1 MTTAHRHWSD
11 ERTSADAPSDVAW
24 PGTWAAGWNAA
35 VAECT
40 RQMNAALRSETGT
53 VLADV
58 PGKVGNAHPETSRRA
73 AATLRW
79 GTQRYQVLAALTD
92 APQTSA
98 ELSLILNRSRNQ
110 TATRVLECREAGF
123 VVAQTDDGGCP
134 VTRPTGPSDEGQV
147 WCITPAGRVARW
159 KALDARSQEG

>member
-1 MTTAHRHWSD
+1 MMTTAHRHWSD

-40 RQMNAALRSETGT
+40 RQVNEALRSESGT

-79 GTQRYQVLAALTD
+79 GTQRYKVLAAL
-92 APQTSA
+92 ALSPKTSA
-98 ELSLILNRSRNQ
+98 ELAPYLNRSRNQ

-123 VVAQTDDGGCP
+123 VRAHTIDGHN
-134 VTRPTGPSDEGQV
+134 VTRATGPMDDGQV
-147 WCITPAGRVARW
+147 WALTPAGLI
-159 KALDARSQEG
+159 ALADAQVPK